1 VVGWWGE
8 PDELDEGDLG
18 GATFSEGSGAN
29 HQATEG

>member
-1 VVGWWGE
+1 MKWWGE

-29 HQATEG
+29 H